1 MNCTQAKQIKI
12 EGFLRSINIHPDKSR
27 RAGTSLFF
35 IAPYRNEKNASLEVN
50 TVKNIWYD
58 HGTGTGGN
66 ILDLVMKIK
75 QTDVPGALEYLAS
88 KNFEP
93 FSFYQQK
100 EPAKVIQD
108 KKIEIIKIKL
118 IIDPALIGYIKER
131 KISFSIAS
139 RYLKEIIY
147 KNWNSKINDYKI
159 YRALGFKNDQLGWE
173 LRNKYF
179 KGCTSKHYTTIPGI
193 KNEQLNIF
201 EGFFDFLSALELS
214 NTHKLKFD
222 SLILNSI
229 ALKGKTLSLA
239 GKYEILNLFM
249 DNDPSGIEA
258 VNFYQK
264 NHKNVKDFSV
274 ILYPHPY
281 KDLNDFLNKKRE
293 NSPFFS
299 GKKLNICT
307 KKQTTSNKPL

>member
-1 MNCTQAKQIKI
+1 MNCSQAKQIKI
-12 EGFLRSINIHPDKSR
+12 EDFLRSINIHPDKSR
-27 RAGTSLFF
+27 RAGTSL
-35 IAPYRNEKNASLEVN
+35 IYKAPYRNETNASLEVN

-66 ILDLVMKIK
+66 ILDLVMEIK
-75 QTDVPGALEYLAS
+75 QTDLKGTLEYLAS

-100 EPAKVIQD
+100 EPAGMIQD
-108 KKIEIIKIKL
+108 KKIEIIRVKP

-147 KNWNSKINDYKI
+147 KIWNNQINDYKI
-159 YRALGFKNDQLGWE
+159 YWALGFKNDQSGWE

-179 KGCTSKHYTTIPGI
+179 KGCTSKHYTTIPGK

-214 NTHKLKFD
+214 KTHKLKFD

-229 ALKGKTLSLA
+229 ALKRKTLKLISEY
-239 GKYEILNLFM
+239 KKLNLFL

-258 VNFYQK
+258 VSFYQK
-264 NHKNVKDFSV
+264 NHKIVKDFSV
-274 ILYPHPY
+274 ILYPYPY
-281 KDLNDFLNKKRE
+281 TDLNEFLNKK
-293 NSPFFS
+293 NA
-299 GKKLNICT
+299 
-307 KKQTTSNKPL
+307 NKRFISVKS

>member
-1 MNCTQAKQIKI
+1 MNCSQAKQIKI
-12 EGFLRSINIHPDKSR
+12 EDFLKSINIHLDKTR
-27 RAGTSLFF
+27 RAGTVLLYK
-35 IAPYRNEKNASLEVN
+35 APYRNEITASFEVN

-66 ILDLVMKIK
+66 ILDLVMEIK

-93 FSFYQQK
+93 SSFYKQK
-100 EPAKVIQD
+100 EPARVIQD
-108 KKIEIIKIKL
+108 KKIEIIKIKP

-139 RYLKEIIY
+139 CYLKEIIY
-147 KNWNSKINDYKI
+147 KIWNSKINDYKI
-159 YRALGFKNDQLGWE
+159 YRALGFENDRSGWE

-179 KGCTSKHYTTIPGI
+179 KGCTSKHYTTLPGI
-193 KNEQLNIF
+193 TNDQLNIF
-201 EGFFDFLSALELS
+201 EGFFDFLSSLELS
-214 NTHKLKFD
+214 KTHKLKFD

-229 ALKGKTLSLA
+229 ALKGKTLNLISEY
-239 GKYEILNLFM
+239 KKLNLFL
-249 DNDPSGIEA
+249 DNDHSGIEA

-274 ILYPHPY
+274 NLYPYPY
-281 KDLNDFLNKKRE
+281 KDLNEYLVKK
-293 NSPFFS
+293 
-299 GKKLNICT
+299 
-307 KKQTTSNKPL
+307 